1 MSQRSAPAPFLSKTY
16 EMVDDPLTDDVISW
30 SENGNT
36 FVVLKHAE
44 FARDLLPKYFKHNN
58 FSSFVRQLNTY
69 GFRKIVPDKWE
80 FANENFKRG
89 QRELL
94 ATIKRRKTL
103 SPMIGR
109 PIGVGLNSTSNSGG
123 EDLGSTSTGSV
134 ERNTYF
140 ADLSSE
146 NEKLKKDNEKLSVE
160 LALAK
165 KQCDELVAFLQN
177 VTNVSPDQINRIIRQ
192 GTSGS
197 SLDGVHFYEDLNAAP
212 VGEGKCEGLKLFGVK
227 IDMANAKGDCR
238 KRGHE
243 DSIGSANKKLKTV
256 V

>member
-1 MSQRSAPAPFLSKTY
+1 
-16 EMVDDPLTDDVISW
+16 
-30 SENGNT
+30 
-36 FVVLKHAE
+36 
-44 FARDLLPKYFKHNN
+44 
-58 FSSFVRQLNTY
+58 

-123 EDLGSTSTGSV
+123 EDMGSTSTGSV

-243 DSIGSANKKLKTV
+243 DSIGSANNKLKTV